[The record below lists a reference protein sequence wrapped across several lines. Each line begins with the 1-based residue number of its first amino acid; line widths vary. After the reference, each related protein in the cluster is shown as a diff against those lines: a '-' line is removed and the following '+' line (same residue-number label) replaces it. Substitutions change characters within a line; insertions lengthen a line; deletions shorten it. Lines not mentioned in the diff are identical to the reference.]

1 MKHLTKQLLVG
12 CLGLSFLVN
21 YTGQSVAARPPI
33 LDASSEVSS
42 NEESSKASEG
52 SSLISEETERMTFPE
67 LQDKL
72 EQARQKVLSVKLTAK
87 TSRKTKKFSV
97 PSEDTYIAW
106 NKFEVSDD
114 QKSEPILSF
123 NHEEYNLASIL
134 KIEYYLTKKA
144 QDDYL
149 FYTKVENDQASYSQ
163 ITYPFAY
170 VNYQDILTSIILLDA
185 PYAKVELKDSSYHVY
200 ISDKDQSL
208 THLFLFSIG
217 RDKVGQEK
225 SSLELIIDQKDFNL
239 KGLTYYYQD
248 DQEQRSAELSV
259 EDINQVSEKDLTL
272 APWTQDA
279 VLEEESSSDRSE
291 LSDETSETADS
302 SQSRESSPKA
312 SQIMEEVWRGRLLS
326 SVFMSFEKIVLSDDK
341 TNVTALEGDMAYN
354 KVGQIVGLHYFG
366 ILDQGYPDGRF
377 VEIIK
382 SLNDKTFYGRLNSQW
397 YTISTAKKEDIK
409 PEYQR
414 LLTVLA
420 DRKLTERMTVE
431 ESETSYLL
439 KLQGHDLGLL
449 GDLSRDL
456 LMDLTGTDSN
466 ERQGKFSLTVEV
478 SKKEHYLQ
486 SLDLKVETQIEGSP
500 HIQHAKISFSRHN
513 KVSDMKFEL
522 PSEAKDARPIEELS
536 SSQESN
542 W

>member
-12 CLGLSFLVN
+12 CLGLIFLVN
-21 YTGQSVAARPPI
+21 YMGQSVAARPPI

-72 EQARQKVLSVKLTAK
+72 EQARQKVLNVKIIAK
-87 TSRKTKKFSV
+87 TSRKTKEFSV
-97 PSEDTYIAW
+97 PSEDAYIAW
-106 NKFEVSDD
+106 NKFEASDD

-123 NHEEYNLASIL
+123 NHEEFNLAGIL
-134 KIEYYLTKKA
+134 KFEYYLTKKA

-149 FYTKVENDQASYSQ
+149 LYTKSEANQNSYRQ

-225 SSLELIIDQKDFNL
+225 SSLELVIDQKDFNL
-239 KGLTYYYQD
+239 KGLNYYYQD

-259 EDINQVSEKDLTL
+259 ADINQVSEKDLTL
-272 APWTQDA
+272 APWTQEA
-279 VLEEESSSDRSE
+279 VLEEDSSSDRTES
-291 LSDETSETADS
+291 SDETSEATDS

-312 SQIMEEVWRGRLLS
+312 SQIMEEAWRERLLS
-326 SVFMSFEKIVLSDDK
+326 SVFMSFEKIILSDDK
-341 TNVTALEGDMAYN
+341 TNVTALEGDMAYD
-354 KVGQIVGLHYFG
+354 KVGQIIGLHYFG
-366 ILDQGYPDGRF
+366 ILDHGYPDGRF

-382 SLNDKTFYGRLNSQW
+382 SLNDKTFYGRLNTQW
-397 YTISTAKKEDIK
+397 YTISTAKTEDIK

-414 LLTVLA
+414 LMTVLA
-420 DRKLTERMTVE
+420 DKKLTEKMTVE

-456 LMDLTGTDSN
+456 LMDLTETDSN

-536 SSQESN
+536 SSEESN
-542 W
+542 S

>member
-1 MKHLTKQLLVG
+1 MKHLTKHLLVG

-33 LDASSEVSS
+33 LDASTEDSS

-52 SSLISEETERMTFPE
+52 SSLIFEETERMTFPE

-72 EQARQKVLSVKLTAK
+72 EQARQKVLSVKITAK
-87 TSRKTKKFSV
+87 TSRKTKEMSV
-97 PSEDTYIAW
+97 PSEDAYIAW

-114 QKSEPILSF
+114 QKSEPVLSF
-123 NHEEYNLASIL
+123 NHEELNLAGIL
-134 KIEYYLTKKA
+134 KFEYFLTKRA

-149 FYTKVENDQASYSQ
+149 LYTKSKNDRASYRQ
-163 ITYPFAY
+163 ISSPFAR

-248 DQEQRSAELSV
+248 DQDQRSAELSV

-279 VLEEESSSDRSE
+279 VLEEDSSSDRSE

-312 SQIMEEVWRGRLLS
+312 SQIMEEVWRERLLS

-341 TNVTALEGDMAYN
+341 TSVTALEGDMAYN
-354 KVGQIVGLHYFG
+354 KVGQIIGLHYFG
-366 ILDQGYPDGRF
+366 ILDHGYPDGRF

-382 SLNDKTFYGRLNSQW
+382 SLNDKTFHGRLNSQW
-397 YTISTAKKEDIK
+397 YTVSTAKTEDIK

-420 DRKLTERMTVE
+420 DKKLTEKMTLE

-439 KLQGHDLGLL
+439 KLQGHELGLL
-449 GDLSRDL
+449 GELSRDL
-456 LMDLTGTDSN
+456 LMDLTETDSN
-466 ERQGKFSLTVEV
+466 ERQGKFSLTLEV

-486 SLDLKVETQIEGSP
+486 SLDLKVEAQIGGSP
-500 HIQHAKISFSRHN
+500 QIQHAKISFSRHN

-522 PSEAKDARPIEELS
+522 PSEAKNAKPIEELS
-536 SSQESN
+536 SSEESN
-542 W
+542 

>member
-12 CLGLSFLVN
+12 CLGLIFLVN
-21 YTGQSVAARPPI
+21 YMGQSVAARPPI

-52 SSLISEETERMTFPE
+52 GSLISEESERMTFPE

-87 TSRKTKKFSV
+87 TSRKTKEFSV
-97 PSEDTYIAW
+97 PSEDSYIAW

-123 NHEEYNLASIL
+123 NHEEFNLAGIL
-134 KIEYYLTKKA
+134 KFEYYLTKKA

-149 FYTKVENDQASYSQ
+149 LYTKSEANQNSYRQ

-239 KGLTYYYQD
+239 KGLSYYYQD

-382 SLNDKTFYGRLNSQW
+382 SLNDKTFYGRLNTQW
-397 YTISTAKKEDIK
+397 YTISTAKTEDIK

-420 DRKLTERMTVE
+420 DKKLTEKMTVE

-456 LMDLTGTDSN
+456 LMDLTETDSN

-536 SSQESN
+536 SSEESN

>member
-1 MKHLTKQLLVG
+1 MKHLTKHLLVG
-12 CLGLSFLVN
+12 CLGLIFLVN
-21 YTGQSVAARPPI
+21 YMGQSVAARPPI

-52 SSLISEETERMTFPE
+52 GSLISEESERMTFPE

-87 TSRKTKKFSV
+87 TSRKTKEFSV

-149 FYTKVENDQASYSQ
+149 FYTKVETDQASYRQ

-239 KGLTYYYQD
+239 KGLSYYYQD

-341 TNVTALEGDMAYN
+341 TNVTALEGDMAYD
-354 KVGQIVGLHYFG
+354 KVGQIIGLHYFG
-366 ILDQGYPDGRF
+366 ILDHGYSDGRF

-397 YTISTAKKEDIK
+397 YTVSTAKTEDIK

-420 DRKLTERMTVE
+420 DKKLTEKMTVE

-500 HIQHAKISFSRHN
+500 QIQHAKISFSRHN

-536 SSQESN
+536 SSEESN

>member
-72 EQARQKVLSVKLTAK
+72 EQARQKVLSVKITAK
-87 TSRKTKKFSV
+87 TSRKTKEFSV

-114 QKSEPILSF
+114 QKSEPVLSF
-123 NHEEYNLASIL
+123 NHEEFNLAGIL
-134 KIEYYLTKKA
+134 KFEYFLTKKA

-149 FYTKVENDQASYSQ
+149 LYTKSEANQASYRQ
-163 ITYPFAY
+163 ISSPFAE

-185 PYAKVELKDSSYHVY
+185 PYAKVKLKDSSYHVY

-208 THLFLFSIG
+208 THLFLFSTG

-239 KGLTYYYQD
+239 KGLSYYYQD

-279 VLEEESSSDRSE
+279 VLEEDSSSDRSE
-291 LSDETSETADS
+291 LSDETSEATDS

-312 SQIMEEVWRGRLLS
+312 SQIMEEVWRERLLS

-382 SLNDKTFYGRLNSQW
+382 SLNDKTFYGRLNTQW
-397 YTISTAKKEDIK
+397 YTISTAKTEDIK

-420 DRKLTERMTVE
+420 DKKLTEKMTVE

-456 LMDLTGTDSN
+456 LMDLTETDSN
-466 ERQGKFSLTVEV
+466 ERQGKFSLTLEV

-536 SSQESN
+536 SSEESN

>member
-12 CLGLSFLVN
+12 CLGLIFLVN
-21 YTGQSVAARPPI
+21 YMGQSVAARPPI

-52 SSLISEETERMTFPE
+52 GSLISEESERMTFPE

-87 TSRKTKKFSV
+87 TSRKTKEFSV

-149 FYTKVENDQASYSQ
+149 FYTKVETDQASYSQ
-163 ITYPFAY
+163 ITFPFAY

-239 KGLTYYYQD
+239 KGLSYYYQD

-382 SLNDKTFYGRLNSQW
+382 SLNDKTFYGRLNTQW
-397 YTISTAKKEDIK
+397 YTISAAKTEDIK

-420 DRKLTERMTVE
+420 DKKLTEKMTVE

-456 LMDLTGTDSN
+456 LMDLTETDSN
-466 ERQGKFSLTVEV
+466 ERQGKFSLTLEV

-536 SSQESN
+536 SSEESN

>member
-12 CLGLSFLVN
+12 CLGLIFLVN
-21 YTGQSVAARPPI
+21 YMGQSVAARPPI

-52 SSLISEETERMTFPE
+52 GSLISEESERMTFPE

-72 EQARQKVLSVKLTAK
+72 EQARQKVLNVKITAK
-87 TSRKTKKFSV
+87 TSRKTKEFSV

-114 QKSEPILSF
+114 QKSEPVLSF
-123 NHEEYNLASIL
+123 NHEEFNLAGIF
-134 KIEYYLTKKA
+134 KFEYYLTKKA

-149 FYTKVENDQASYSQ
+149 FYTKLETDQASYSQ

-225 SSLELIIDQKDFNL
+225 SSLELVIDQKDFNL
-239 KGLTYYYQD
+239 KRLNYYYQD
-248 DQEQRSAELSV
+248 DQEQRSAELSIA
-259 EDINQVSEKDLTL
+259 DINQVSEKDLTL
-272 APWTQDA
+272 APWTQEA
-279 VLEEESSSDRSE
+279 VLEEDSSSDRTES
-291 LSDETSETADS
+291 SDETSDATDS

-312 SQIMEEVWRGRLLS
+312 SQIMEEAWRERLLS
-326 SVFMSFEKIVLSDDK
+326 SVFMSFEKIILSDDK
-341 TNVTALEGDMAYN
+341 TNVTALEGDMAYD
-354 KVGQIVGLHYFG
+354 KVGQIIGLHYFG
-366 ILDQGYPDGRF
+366 ILDHGYPDGRF

-397 YTISTAKKEDIK
+397 YTVSTAKTEDIK

-420 DRKLTERMTVE
+420 DKKLTEKLTVE

-439 KLQGHDLGLL
+439 KLQGYDLGLL

-456 LMDLTGTDSN
+456 LMDLTETDSN
-466 ERQGKFSLTVEV
+466 ERQGKFSLTLEV

-536 SSQESN
+536 SSEESN
-542 W
+542 S

>member
-1 MKHLTKQLLVG
+1 MKHLTKHLLVG

-33 LDASSEVSS
+33 LDASSEERS

-72 EQARQKVLSVKLTAK
+72 EQARQKVLSVKITAK
-87 TSRKTKKFSV
+87 TSRKTKEFSV
-97 PSEDTYIAW
+97 PSEDAYIAW

-114 QKSEPILSF
+114 QKSEPMLSF
-123 NHEEYNLASIL
+123 NHEELNLAGIL
-134 KIEYYLTKKA
+134 KFEYFLTKRA

-149 FYTKVENDQASYSQ
+149 LYTKSKNDRASYRQ
-163 ITYPFAY
+163 ISSPFAE

-208 THLFLFSIG
+208 THLFLFSTG

-279 VLEEESSSDRSE
+279 VLEEDSSSDRSE

-302 SQSRESSPKA
+302 SQRRESSPKA
-312 SQIMEEVWRGRLLS
+312 SQIMEEVWRERLLS

-382 SLNDKTFYGRLNSQW
+382 SLNDKTFYGRLNTQW
-397 YTISTAKKEDIK
+397 YTISAAKTEDIK

-420 DRKLTERMTVE
+420 DKKLTEKMTVE
-431 ESETSYLL
+431 ESGTSYLL
-439 KLQGHDLGLL
+439 KLEGHELGIL

-486 SLDLKVETQIEGSP
+486 SLDLKVETQIGGNP
-500 HIQHAKISFSRHN
+500 QIQHAKISFSRHN

>member
-1 MKHLTKQLLVG
+1 MKHLTKHLLVG

-33 LDASSEVSS
+33 LDASSGVSS

-52 SSLISEETERMTFPE
+52 SSLISEETEPMTFPE

-87 TSRKTKKFSV
+87 TSRKTKEFSV
-97 PSEDTYIAW
+97 PSEDSYIAW

-123 NHEEYNLASIL
+123 NHEEFNLAGIL
-134 KIEYYLTKKA
+134 KFEYYLTKKA

-149 FYTKVENDQASYSQ
+149 LYTKSEDDQASYRQ
-163 ITYPFAY
+163 ISSPFAY

-239 KGLTYYYQD
+239 KGLSYYYQD

-272 APWTQDA
+272 APWTQEA
-279 VLEEESSSDRSE
+279 VLEEDSSSDRSE

-382 SLNDKTFYGRLNSQW
+382 SLNDKTFYGRLNTQW
-397 YTISTAKKEDIK
+397 YTISAAKTEDIK

-420 DRKLTERMTVE
+420 DRKLTEKMTVE

-500 HIQHAKISFSRHN
+500 QIQHAKISFSRHN

-536 SSQESN
+536 SSEESN

>member
-72 EQARQKVLSVKLTAK
+72 EQARQKVLSVKITAK
-87 TSRKTKKFSV
+87 TSRKTKEFSE

-208 THLFLFSIG
+208 THPFLFSIG

-239 KGLTYYYQD
+239 KGLSYYYQD

-259 EDINQVSEKDLTL
+259 EDINQVPEKDLTL

-279 VLEEESSSDRSE
+279 VLEKDSSSDRSE

-312 SQIMEEVWRGRLLS
+312 SQIMEEVWRERLLS

-397 YTISTAKKEDIK
+397 YTISTAKTEDIK

-420 DRKLTERMTVE
+420 DKKLTEKMTVE

-439 KLQGHDLGLL
+439 KLEGHDLGLL
-449 GDLSRDL
+449 GDMSRDL
-456 LMDLTGTDSN
+456 LMDLTETDSN

-500 HIQHAKISFSRHN
+500 QIQHAKISFSRHN

-536 SSQESN
+536 SSEESN

>member
-33 LDASSEVSS
+33 LDASSGVSS

-72 EQARQKVLSVKLTAK
+72 EQARQKVLNVKLTAK
-87 TSRKTKKFSV
+87 TSRKTKEFSV

-114 QKSEPILSF
+114 QKSEPVLSF
-123 NHEEYNLASIL
+123 NHEEFNLAGIL
-134 KIEYYLTKKA
+134 KIDYYLTKKV

-149 FYTKVENDQASYSQ
+149 LYTKSEDDQASYRQ
-163 ITYPFAY
+163 ISSPFAY

-200 ISDKDQSL
+200 ISNKDQSL

-239 KGLTYYYQD
+239 KGLSYYYQD

-341 TNVTALEGDMAYN
+341 TNVTALEGDMAYD
-354 KVGQIVGLHYFG
+354 KVGQIIGLHYFG
-366 ILDQGYPDGRF
+366 ILDHGYSDGRF

-397 YTISTAKKEDIK
+397 YTVSTAKTEDIK

-420 DRKLTERMTVE
+420 DKKLTEKMTVE

-500 HIQHAKISFSRHN
+500 QIQHAKISFSRHN

-536 SSQESN
+536 SSEESN
-542 W
+542 S

>member
-123 NHEEYNLASIL
+123 NHEEYNLSSIL

-149 FYTKVENDQASYSQ
+149 LYTKSKNDRASYRQ
-163 ITYPFAY
+163 ISSPFAE

-225 SSLELIIDQKDFNL
+225 SSLELVIDQKDFNL
-239 KGLTYYYQD
+239 KGLSYYYQD

-259 EDINQVSEKDLTL
+259 EDINQVPEKDLTL

-312 SQIMEEVWRGRLLS
+312 SQIMEEVWRERLLS

-456 LMDLTGTDSN
+456 LMDLTETDSN

-536 SSQESN
+536 SSEESN

>member
-12 CLGLSFLVN
+12 CLGLIFLVN
-21 YTGQSVAARPPI
+21 YMGQSVAARPPI

-52 SSLISEETERMTFPE
+52 GSLISEESERMTFPE

-87 TSRKTKKFSV
+87 TSRKTKEFSV
-97 PSEDTYIAW
+97 PSEDSYIAW

-114 QKSEPILSF
+114 QKSEPVLSF
-123 NHEEYNLASIL
+123 NHEEFNLAGIL
-134 KIEYYLTKKA
+134 KFEYYLTKKA

-149 FYTKVENDQASYSQ
+149 LYTKSEDDQASYRQ
-163 ITYPFAY
+163 ISSPFAY

-200 ISDKDQSL
+200 ISNKDQSL

-225 SSLELIIDQKDFNL
+225 SSLELVIDQK
-239 KGLTYYYQD
+239 
-248 DQEQRSAELSV
+248 
-259 EDINQVSEKDLTL
+259 DINQVSEKDLTL
-272 APWTQDA
+272 APWTQEA
-279 VLEEESSSDRSE
+279 VLEEDSSSDRTES
-291 LSDETSETADS
+291 SDETSEATDS

-312 SQIMEEVWRGRLLS
+312 SQIMEEAWRERLLS
-326 SVFMSFEKIVLSDDK
+326 SVFMSFEKIILSDDK
-341 TNVTALEGDMAYN
+341 TNVTALEGDMAYD
-354 KVGQIVGLHYFG
+354 KVGQIIGLHYFG
-366 ILDQGYPDGRF
+366 ILDHGYSDGRF

-397 YTISTAKKEDIK
+397 YTVSTAKTEDIK

-420 DRKLTERMTVE
+420 DKKLTEKMTVE

-500 HIQHAKISFSRHN
+500 QIQHAKISFSRHN

-536 SSQESN
+536 SSEESN

>member
-12 CLGLSFLVN
+12 CLGLIFLVN
-21 YTGQSVAARPPI
+21 YMGQSVAARPPI

-52 SSLISEETERMTFPE
+52 GSLISEESERMTFPE

-72 EQARQKVLSVKLTAK
+72 EQARQKVLSVKITAK
-87 TSRKTKKFSV
+87 TSRKTKEFSV

-114 QKSEPILSF
+114 QKSEPVLSF
-123 NHEEYNLASIL
+123 NHEEFNLAGIL
-134 KIEYYLTKKA
+134 KFEYYLTKKA

-149 FYTKVENDQASYSQ
+149 FYTKLETDQASYSQ

-225 SSLELIIDQKDFNL
+225 SSLELVIDQKDFNL
-239 KGLTYYYQD
+239 KRLNYYYQD
-248 DQEQRSAELSV
+248 DQEQRSAELSIA
-259 EDINQVSEKDLTL
+259 DINQVSEKDLTL
-272 APWTQDA
+272 APWTQEA
-279 VLEEESSSDRSE
+279 VLEEDSSSDRTES
-291 LSDETSETADS
+291 SDETSDATDS

-312 SQIMEEVWRGRLLS
+312 SQIMEEAWRERLLS
-326 SVFMSFEKIVLSDDK
+326 SVFMSFEKIILSDDK
-341 TNVTALEGDMAYN
+341 TNVTALEGDMAYD
-354 KVGQIVGLHYFG
+354 KVGQIIGLHYFG
-366 ILDQGYPDGRF
+366 ILDHGYPDGRF

-397 YTISTAKKEDIK
+397 YTVSTAKTEDIK

-420 DRKLTERMTVE
+420 DKKLTEKLTVE

-439 KLQGHDLGLL
+439 KLQGYDLGLL

-456 LMDLTGTDSN
+456 LMDLTETDSN
-466 ERQGKFSLTVEV
+466 ERQGKFSLTLEV

>member
-1 MKHLTKQLLVG
+1 MKHLTKHLLVG

-33 LDASSEVSS
+33 LDASSEESS

-72 EQARQKVLSVKLTAK
+72 EQARQKVLSVKITAK
-87 TSRKTKKFSV
+87 TSRKTKEFSV
-97 PSEDTYIAW
+97 PSEDAYIAW

-114 QKSEPILSF
+114 QKSEPVLSF
-123 NHEEYNLASIL
+123 NHEELNLAGIL
-134 KIEYYLTKKA
+134 KFEYFLTKRA

-149 FYTKVENDQASYSQ
+149 LYTKSKNDRASYRQ
-163 ITYPFAY
+163 ISSPFAE

-259 EDINQVSEKDLTL
+259 EDINQVSEKNLTL

-279 VLEEESSSDRSE
+279 VLEEDSSSDRSE

-366 ILDQGYPDGRF
+366 ILAQGYPDGRF

-397 YTISTAKKEDIK
+397 YTISTAKTEDIK

-420 DRKLTERMTVE
+420 DKKLTEKMTVE

-439 KLQGHDLGLL
+439 KLQGYKLGLL
-449 GDLSRDL
+449 ADLSRDL
-456 LMDLTGTDSN
+456 LLDLTGTDLN

-486 SLDLKVETQIEGSP
+486 SLDLKVETQIGGNP
-500 HIQHAKISFSRHN
+500 QIQHAKISFSRHN

>member
-225 SSLELIIDQKDFNL
+225 SSLELVIDQKDFNL
-239 KGLTYYYQD
+239 KGLSYYYQD

-259 EDINQVSEKDLTL
+259 EDINQVPEKDLTL

-279 VLEEESSSDRSE
+279 VLEEKSSSDRTES
-291 LSDETSETADS
+291 SDETSETADS

-312 SQIMEEVWRGRLLS
+312 SQIMEEVWRERLLS

-456 LMDLTGTDSN
+456 LMDLTETDSN

-536 SSQESN
+536 SSEESN

>member
-225 SSLELIIDQKDFNL
+225 SSLELVIDQKDFNL
-239 KGLTYYYQD
+239 KGLSYYYQD

-259 EDINQVSEKDLTL
+259 EDINQVPEKDLTL

-279 VLEEESSSDRSE
+279 VLEEKSSSDRTES
-291 LSDETSETADS
+291 SDETSETADS

-312 SQIMEEVWRGRLLS
+312 SQIMEEVWRERLLS

-456 LMDLTGTDSN
+456 LMDLTETDSN
-466 ERQGKFSLTVEV
+466 ERQGKFSLTLEV

-500 HIQHAKISFSRHN
+500 QIQHAKISFSRHN

-536 SSQESN
+536 SSEESN
-542 W
+542 S

>member
-1 MKHLTKQLLVG
+1 MKHLTKHLLVG

-33 LDASSEVSS
+33 LDASSEESS

-87 TSRKTKKFSV
+87 TSRKTKEFSV
-97 PSEDTYIAW
+97 PSEDAYIAW

-114 QKSEPILSF
+114 QKSEPVLSF
-123 NHEEYNLASIL
+123 NHEELNLAGIL
-134 KIEYYLTKKA
+134 KFEYFLTKRA

-149 FYTKVENDQASYSQ
+149 LYTKSKNDRASYRQ
-163 ITYPFAY
+163 ISSPFAE

-259 EDINQVSEKDLTL
+259 EDINQVSEKNLTL

-279 VLEEESSSDRSE
+279 VLEEDSSSDRSE

-366 ILDQGYPDGRF
+366 ILAQGYPDGRF

-397 YTISTAKKEDIK
+397 YTISTAKTEDIK

-420 DRKLTERMTVE
+420 DKKLTEKMTVE

-439 KLQGHDLGLL
+439 KLQGYKLGLL
-449 GDLSRDL
+449 ADLSRDL
-456 LMDLTGTDSN
+456 LMDLTGTDLN

-486 SLDLKVETQIEGSP
+486 SLDLKVETQIGGNP
-500 HIQHAKISFSRHN
+500 QIQHAKISFSRHN

>member
-1 MKHLTKQLLVG
+1 MKHLTKHLLVG

-33 LDASSEVSS
+33 LDTSS
-42 NEESSKASEG
+42 EESSKASEG

-87 TSRKTKKFSV
+87 TSRKTKEFSV
-97 PSEDTYIAW
+97 PSEDAYIAW

-123 NHEEYNLASIL
+123 NHEEFNLAGIL
-134 KIEYYLTKKA
+134 KFEYYLTKKA

-149 FYTKVENDQASYSQ
+149 LYTKSEANQASYRQ
-163 ITYPFAY
+163 ISSPFAY

-239 KGLTYYYQD
+239 KRLNYYYQD
-248 DQEQRSAELSV
+248 DQEQRSAELSIA
-259 EDINQVSEKDLTL
+259 DINQVSEKDLTL
-272 APWTQDA
+272 APWTQEA
-279 VLEEESSSDRSE
+279 VLEEDSSSDRTES
-291 LSDETSETADS
+291 SDETSDATDS

-312 SQIMEEVWRGRLLS
+312 SQIMEEAWRERLLS
-326 SVFMSFEKIVLSDDK
+326 SVFMSFEKIILSDDK
-341 TNVTALEGDMAYN
+341 TNVTALEGDMAYD
-354 KVGQIVGLHYFG
+354 KVGQIIGLHYFG
-366 ILDQGYPDGRF
+366 ILDHGYPDGRF

-382 SLNDKTFYGRLNSQW
+382 SLNDKTFYGCLNSQW
-397 YTISTAKKEDIK
+397 YTVSTAKTEDIK

-420 DRKLTERMTVE
+420 DKKLTEKMTVE

-439 KLQGHDLGLL
+439 KLQGYKLGLL
-449 GDLSRDL
+449 ADLSRDL
-456 LMDLTGTDSN
+456 LMDLTGTDLN

-486 SLDLKVETQIEGSP
+486 SLDLKVETQIGGNP
-500 HIQHAKISFSRHN
+500 QIQHAKIAFSRHN

-536 SSQESN
+536 SSDESN

>member
-12 CLGLSFLVN
+12 CLGLIFLVN
-21 YTGQSVAARPPI
+21 YMGQSVAARPPI

-52 SSLISEETERMTFPE
+52 GSLISEESERMTFPE

-87 TSRKTKKFSV
+87 TSRKTKEFSV
-97 PSEDTYIAW
+97 PSEDSYIAW

-123 NHEEYNLASIL
+123 NHEEFNLAGIL
-134 KIEYYLTKKA
+134 KFEYYLTKKA

-149 FYTKVENDQASYSQ
+149 LYTKSEANQNSYRQ

-239 KGLTYYYQD
+239 KGLSYYYQD

-382 SLNDKTFYGRLNSQW
+382 SLNDKTFYGRLNTQW
-397 YTISTAKKEDIK
+397 YTISTAKTEDIK

-420 DRKLTERMTVE
+420 DKKLTEKMTVE

-456 LMDLTGTDSN
+456 LMDLTETDSN
-466 ERQGKFSLTVEV
+466 ERQGKFSLTLEV

-536 SSQESN
+536 SSEESN

>member
-1 MKHLTKQLLVG
+1 MKHLTKHLLVG

-33 LDASSEVSS
+33 LDASSEESS

-72 EQARQKVLSVKLTAK
+72 EQARQKVLSVKITAK
-87 TSRKTKKFSV
+87 TSRKTKEFSV
-97 PSEDTYIAW
+97 PSEDAYIAW

-114 QKSEPILSF
+114 QKSEPVLSF
-123 NHEEYNLASIL
+123 NHEELNLAGIL
-134 KIEYYLTKKA
+134 KFEYFLTKRA

-149 FYTKVENDQASYSQ
+149 LYTKSKNDRASYRQ
-163 ITYPFAY
+163 ISSPFAE

-217 RDKVGQEK
+217 QDKVGQEK

-279 VLEEESSSDRSE
+279 VLEEDSSSDRSE

-312 SQIMEEVWRGRLLS
+312 SQIMEEVWRERLLS

-354 KVGQIVGLHYFG
+354 KVGQIAGLHYFG

-382 SLNDKTFYGRLNSQW
+382 SLNDKTFYGRLNTQW
-397 YTISTAKKEDIK
+397 YTISTAKTEDIK

-420 DRKLTERMTVE
+420 DKKLTEKMTVE
-431 ESETSYLL
+431 ESGTSYLL
-439 KLQGHDLGLL
+439 KLQGHELGLL
-449 GDLSRDL
+449 GDLSRDF

-486 SLDLKVETQIEGSP
+486 SLDLKVETQIGGNP
-500 HIQHAKISFSRHN
+500 QIQHAKISFSRHN

-536 SSQESN
+536 SSDESN

>member
-21 YTGQSVAARPPI
+21 YMGQSVAARPPI
-33 LDASSEVSS
+33 LDASSEESS

-72 EQARQKVLSVKLTAK
+72 EQARQKVLSVKITAK
-87 TSRKTKKFSV
+87 TSRKTKEFSV
-97 PSEDTYIAW
+97 PSEDAYIAW

-123 NHEEYNLASIL
+123 NHEEFNLAGIL
-134 KIEYYLTKKA
+134 KFEYFLTKKA

-149 FYTKVENDQASYSQ
+149 LYTKSEANQASYRQ
-163 ITYPFAY
+163 ISSPFAY

-239 KGLTYYYQD
+239 KGLSYHYQD

-259 EDINQVSEKDLTL
+259 ADINQVSEKDLTL

-382 SLNDKTFYGRLNSQW
+382 SLNDKTFYGRLNTQW
-397 YTISTAKKEDIK
+397 YTISTAKTEDIK

-420 DRKLTERMTVE
+420 DKKLTEKMTVE

-456 LMDLTGTDSN
+456 LMDLTETDSN

-500 HIQHAKISFSRHN
+500 QIQHAKISFSRHN

-536 SSQESN
+536 SSEESN
-542 W
+542 S

>member
-144 QDDYL
+144 QNDYL

-225 SSLELIIDQKDFNL
+225 SSLELVIDQKDFNL
-239 KGLTYYYQD
+239 KGLSYYYQD

-259 EDINQVSEKDLTL
+259 EDINQVPEKDLTL

-279 VLEEESSSDRSE
+279 VLEEKSSSDRTES
-291 LSDETSETADS
+291 SDETSETADS

-312 SQIMEEVWRGRLLS
+312 SQIMEEVWRERLLS

-456 LMDLTGTDSN
+456 LMDLTETDSN

-536 SSQESN
+536 SSEESN

>member
-33 LDASSEVSS
+33 LDASSGVSS

-72 EQARQKVLSVKLTAK
+72 EQARQKVLNVKLTAK
-87 TSRKTKKFSV
+87 TSRKTKEFSV

-114 QKSEPILSF
+114 QKSEPVLSF
-123 NHEEYNLASIL
+123 NHEEFNLAGIL
-134 KIEYYLTKKA
+134 KFEYYLTKKV

-149 FYTKVENDQASYSQ
+149 LYTKSEDDQASYRQ
-163 ITYPFAY
+163 ISSPFAY

-200 ISDKDQSL
+200 ISNKDQSL

-225 SSLELIIDQKDFNL
+225 SSLELVIDQKDFNL
-239 KGLTYYYQD
+239 EGLTYYYQD

-259 EDINQVSEKDLTL
+259 EDINQVPEKDLTL

-312 SQIMEEVWRGRLLS
+312 SQIMEEVWRERLLS

-382 SLNDKTFYGRLNSQW
+382 SLNDKTFYGRLNTQW
-397 YTISTAKKEDIK
+397 YTISAAKTEDIK

-414 LLTVLA
+414 LL
-420 DRKLTERMTVE
+420 KLE
-431 ESETSYLL
+431 
-439 KLQGHDLGLL
+439 GHELGIL

-500 HIQHAKISFSRHN
+500 QIQHAKISFSRHN

-536 SSQESN
+536 SSEESN

>member
-12 CLGLSFLVN
+12 CLGLIFLVN
-21 YTGQSVAARPPI
+21 YMGQSVAARPPI

-52 SSLISEETERMTFPE
+52 GSLISEESERMTFPE

-72 EQARQKVLSVKLTAK
+72 EQARQKVLNVKITAK
-87 TSRKTKKFSV
+87 TSRKTKEFSV

-114 QKSEPILSF
+114 QKSEPVLSF
-123 NHEEYNLASIL
+123 NHEEFNLAGIL
-134 KIEYYLTKKA
+134 KFEYYLTKKA

-149 FYTKVENDQASYSQ
+149 FYTKLETDQASYSQ

-225 SSLELIIDQKDFNL
+225 SSLELVIDQKDFNL
-239 KGLTYYYQD
+239 KGLSYYYQD
-248 DQEQRSAELSV
+248 DQEQRSAELSIA
-259 EDINQVSEKDLTL
+259 DINQVSEKDLTL
-272 APWTQDA
+272 APWTQEA
-279 VLEEESSSDRSE
+279 VLEEDSSSDRTES
-291 LSDETSETADS
+291 SDETSDATDS

-312 SQIMEEVWRGRLLS
+312 SQIMEEAWRERLLS
-326 SVFMSFEKIVLSDDK
+326 SVFMSFEKIILSDDK
-341 TNVTALEGDMAYN
+341 TNVTALEGDMAYD
-354 KVGQIVGLHYFG
+354 KVGQIIGLHYFG
-366 ILDQGYPDGRF
+366 ILDHGYPDGRF

-397 YTISTAKKEDIK
+397 YTVSTAKTEDIK

-420 DRKLTERMTVE
+420 DKKLTEKLTVE

-439 KLQGHDLGLL
+439 KLQGYDLGLL

-456 LMDLTGTDSN
+456 LMDLTETDSN
-466 ERQGKFSLTVEV
+466 ERQGKFSLTLEV

-536 SSQESN
+536 SSEESN

>member
-1 MKHLTKQLLVG
+1 MKHLTKHLLVG
-12 CLGLSFLVN
+12 CLGFSFLVN

-33 LDASSEVSS
+33 LDASTEDSS

-52 SSLISEETERMTFPE
+52 SSQISEATERMTFPE

-72 EQARQKVLSVKLTAK
+72 EQARQKVLSVKITAK
-87 TSRKTKKFSV
+87 TSRKTKEFSV
-97 PSEDTYIAW
+97 PSEDAYIAW

-114 QKSEPILSF
+114 QKSEPTLSF

-149 FYTKVENDQASYSQ
+149 LYTKLETDQPSYSQ

-170 VNYQDILTSIILLDA
+170 VNYQDILTTIILLDA

-239 KGLTYYYQD
+239 KGLSYHYQD

-259 EDINQVSEKDLTL
+259 ADINQVSEKDLTL
-272 APWTQDA
+272 APWTQEA
-279 VLEEESSSDRSE
+279 VLEEDSSSDRSE
-291 LSDETSETADS
+291 SSDETSEATDS
-302 SQSRESSPKA
+302 SQSSDSSPMA
-312 SQIMEEVWRGRLLS
+312 SQIMEEAWRERLLS

-354 KVGQIVGLHYFG
+354 KVGQIIGLHYFG
-366 ILDQGYPDGRF
+366 ILDQNHPDGRF
-377 VEIIK
+377 LEIIK

-397 YTISTAKKEDIK
+397 YTVSAAKTEDIK

-420 DRKLTERMTVE
+420 DKKLTGKMTLE

-439 KLQGHDLGLL
+439 KLEGHELELL
-449 GDLSRDL
+449 GKLSRDL
-456 LMDLTGTDSN
+456 LMDLTETDSN
-466 ERQGKFSLTVEV
+466 ERQGKFSLTLEV

-486 SLDLKVETQIEGSP
+486 SLDLKVEIQIGGSP
-500 HIQHAKISFSRHN
+500 QIQHAKISFSRHN

-522 PSEAKDARPIEELS
+522 PSEAKNAKPIEELS
-536 SSQESN
+536 SSEESN
-542 W
+542 

>member
-1 MKHLTKQLLVG
+1 MKHLTKHLLVG

-33 LDASSEVSS
+33 LDASSEESS

-72 EQARQKVLSVKLTAK
+72 EQARQKVLSVKITAK
-87 TSRKTKKFSV
+87 TSRKTKEFSV
-97 PSEDTYIAW
+97 PSEDAYIAW

-114 QKSEPILSF
+114 QKSEPMLSF
-123 NHEEYNLASIL
+123 NHEELNLAGIL
-134 KIEYYLTKKA
+134 KFEYFLTKRA

-149 FYTKVENDQASYSQ
+149 LYTKSKNDRASYRQ
-163 ITYPFAY
+163 ISSPFAE

-208 THLFLFSIG
+208 THLFLFSTG
-217 RDKVGQEK
+217 RDKVGQEM

-279 VLEEESSSDRSE
+279 VLEEDSSSDRSE

-302 SQSRESSPKA
+302 SQRRESSPKA
-312 SQIMEEVWRGRLLS
+312 SQIMEEVWRERLLS

-382 SLNDKTFYGRLNSQW
+382 SLNDKTFYGRLNTQW
-397 YTISTAKKEDIK
+397 YTISAAKTEDIK

-420 DRKLTERMTVE
+420 DKKLTEKMTVE
-431 ESETSYLL
+431 ESGTSYLL
-439 KLQGHDLGLL
+439 KLEGHELGIL

-486 SLDLKVETQIEGSP
+486 SLDLKVETQIGGNP
-500 HIQHAKISFSRHN
+500 QIQHAKISFSRDN

-536 SSQESN
+536 SSDESN

>member
-87 TSRKTKKFSV
+87 TSRKTKEFSV

-149 FYTKVENDQASYSQ
+149 FYTKVETDQASYSQ
-163 ITYPFAY
+163 ITFPFAY

-239 KGLTYYYQD
+239 KGLSYHYQD

-259 EDINQVSEKDLTL
+259 ADINQVSEKDLTL
-272 APWTQDA
+272 AAWTQEA
-279 VLEEESSSDRSE
+279 VLEDDSSSDRSE
-291 LSDETSETADS
+291 SSDETSETADS

-312 SQIMEEVWRGRLLS
+312 SQIMEEVWRERLLS
-326 SVFMSFEKIVLSDDK
+326 SVFMSFDKIVLSDDK

-382 SLNDKTFYGRLNSQW
+382 SLNDKTFYGRLNTQW
-397 YTISTAKKEDIK
+397 YTVSTAKTEDIK

-420 DRKLTERMTVE
+420 DKKLTEKMTVE

-439 KLQGHDLGLL
+439 KLQGHELGLL

-500 HIQHAKISFSRHN
+500 QIQHAKISFSRHN

-536 SSQESN
+536 SSEESN

>member
-185 PYAKVELKDSSYHVY
+185 PYAKVELKDSTYHVY

-225 SSLELIIDQKDFNL
+225 SSLELVIDQKDFNL
-239 KGLTYYYQD
+239 KGLSYYYQD

-259 EDINQVSEKDLTL
+259 EDINQVPEKDLTL

-279 VLEEESSSDRSE
+279 VLEEKSSSDRTES
-291 LSDETSETADS
+291 SDETSETADS

-312 SQIMEEVWRGRLLS
+312 SQIMEEVWRERLLS

-456 LMDLTGTDSN
+456 LMDLTETDSN

-536 SSQESN
+536 SSEESN

>member
-134 KIEYYLTKKA
+134 KIDYYLTKKA
-144 QDDYL
+144 QDDYI

-225 SSLELIIDQKDFNL
+225 SSLELVIDQKDFNL
-239 KGLTYYYQD
+239 KGLSYYYQD

-259 EDINQVSEKDLTL
+259 EDINQVPEKDLTL

-397 YTISTAKKEDIK
+397 YTISTAKTEDIK

-420 DRKLTERMTVE
+420 DKKLTEKMTVE
-431 ESETSYLL
+431 ESETSYFL
-439 KLQGHDLGLL
+439 KLQGHELGLL

-486 SLDLKVETQIEGSP
+486 SFDLKVETQIGGSP
-500 HIQHAKISFSRHN
+500 QIQHAKISFSRHN

-536 SSQESN
+536 SSEESN

>member
-1 MKHLTKQLLVG
+1 MKHLTKHLLVG

-33 LDASSEVSS
+33 LDASTEDSS

-52 SSLISEETERMTFPE
+52 SSQISEATEPMTFPE

-72 EQARQKVLSVKLTAK
+72 EQARQKVLSVKITAK
-87 TSRKTKKFSV
+87 TSRKTKEFSV
-97 PSEDTYIAW
+97 PSEDAYIAW

-114 QKSEPILSF
+114 QKSEPTLSF

-149 FYTKVENDQASYSQ
+149 LYTKLETDQPSYSQ

-170 VNYQDILTSIILLDA
+170 VNYQDILTTIILLDA

-200 ISDKDQSL
+200 ISDKDHSL

-239 KGLTYYYQD
+239 KGLSYHYQD

-259 EDINQVSEKDLTL
+259 ADINQVSEKDLTL
-272 APWTQDA
+272 APWTQEA
-279 VLEEESSSDRSE
+279 VLEEDSSSDRSE
-291 LSDETSETADS
+291 SSDETSEATDS
-302 SQSRESSPKA
+302 SQSSDSSPMA
-312 SQIMEEVWRGRLLS
+312 SQIMEEAWRERLLS

-354 KVGQIVGLHYFG
+354 KVGQIIGLHYFG
-366 ILDQGYPDGRF
+366 ILDQNHPDGRF
-377 VEIIK
+377 LEIIK

-397 YTISTAKKEDIK
+397 YTVSAAKTEDIK

-420 DRKLTERMTVE
+420 DKKLTGKMTLE

-439 KLQGHDLGLL
+439 KLEGHELELL
-449 GDLSRDL
+449 GKLSRDL
-456 LMDLTGTDSN
+456 LMDLTETDSN
-466 ERQGKFSLTVEV
+466 ERQGKFSLTLEV

-486 SLDLKVETQIEGSP
+486 SLDLKVEIQIGGSP
-500 HIQHAKISFSRHN
+500 QIQHAKISFSRHN

-522 PSEAKDARPIEELS
+522 PSEAKNAKPIEELS
-536 SSQESN
+536 SSEESN
-542 W
+542 

>member
-149 FYTKVENDQASYSQ
+149 LYTKLETDQASYSQ

-225 SSLELIIDQKDFNL
+225 SSLELVIDQKDFNL
-239 KGLTYYYQD
+239 KGLSYYYQD

-259 EDINQVSEKDLTL
+259 EDINQVPEKDLTL

-279 VLEEESSSDRSE
+279 VLEEKSSSDRTES
-291 LSDETSETADS
+291 SDETSETADS

-312 SQIMEEVWRGRLLS
+312 SQIMEEVWRERLLS

-456 LMDLTGTDSN
+456 LMDLTETDSN
-466 ERQGKFSLTVEV
+466 ERQGKFSLTLEV

-500 HIQHAKISFSRHN
+500 QIQHAKISFSRHN

-536 SSQESN
+536 SSEESN
-542 W
+542 S

>member
-1 MKHLTKQLLVG
+1 MKHLTKHLLVG

-33 LDASSEVSS
+33 LDASSEESS

-72 EQARQKVLSVKLTAK
+72 EQARQKVLSVKITAK
-87 TSRKTKKFSV
+87 TSRKTKEFSV
-97 PSEDTYIAW
+97 PSEDAYIAW

-114 QKSEPILSF
+114 QKSEPVLSF
-123 NHEEYNLASIL
+123 NHEELNLAGIL
-134 KIEYYLTKKA
+134 KFEYFLTKRA

-149 FYTKVENDQASYSQ
+149 LYTKSKNDRASYRQ
-163 ITYPFAY
+163 ISSPFAE

-208 THLFLFSIG
+208 THLFLFSTG
-217 RDKVGQEK
+217 RDKVGQEM

-279 VLEEESSSDRSE
+279 VLEEDSSSDRSE

-312 SQIMEEVWRGRLLS
+312 SQIMEEVWRERLLS

-382 SLNDKTFYGRLNSQW
+382 SLNDKTFYGRLNTQW
-397 YTISTAKKEDIK
+397 YTISAAKTEDIK

-420 DRKLTERMTVE
+420 DKKLTEKMTVE
-431 ESETSYLL
+431 ESGTSYLL
-439 KLQGHDLGLL
+439 KLEGHELGIL

-486 SLDLKVETQIEGSP
+486 SLDLKVETQIGGNP
-500 HIQHAKISFSRHN
+500 QIQHAKISFSRYN

>member
-33 LDASSEVSS
+33 LDASSGVSS

-72 EQARQKVLSVKLTAK
+72 EQARQKVLSVKITAK
-87 TSRKTKKFSV
+87 TSRKTKEFSV
-97 PSEDTYIAW
+97 PSEDAYIAW

-114 QKSEPILSF
+114 QKSEPVLSF
-123 NHEEYNLASIL
+123 NHEEFNLAGIL
-134 KIEYYLTKKA
+134 KFEYYLTKKV

-149 FYTKVENDQASYSQ
+149 LYTKSEDDQASYRQ
-163 ITYPFAY
+163 ISSPFAY

-200 ISDKDQSL
+200 ISNKDQSL

-225 SSLELIIDQKDFNL
+225 SSLELVIDQKDFNL
-239 KGLTYYYQD
+239 EGLTYYYQD

-259 EDINQVSEKDLTL
+259 EDINQVPEKDLTL

-279 VLEEESSSDRSE
+279 VLEEDSSSDRSE
-291 LSDETSETADS
+291 LSDETSETTDS

-312 SQIMEEVWRGRLLS
+312 SQIMEEVWRERLLS

-382 SLNDKTFYGRLNSQW
+382 SLNDKTFYGRLNTQW
-397 YTISTAKKEDIK
+397 YTISAAKTEDIK

-420 DRKLTERMTVE
+420 DKKLTEKMTVE

-439 KLQGHDLGLL
+439 KLQGHELGIL

-500 HIQHAKISFSRHN
+500 QIQHAKISFSRHN

-536 SSQESN
+536 SSEESN

>member
-12 CLGLSFLVN
+12 CLGLIFLVN
-21 YTGQSVAARPPI
+21 YMGQSVAARPPI

-52 SSLISEETERMTFPE
+52 GSLISEESERMTFPE

-87 TSRKTKKFSV
+87 TSRKTKEFSV

-149 FYTKVENDQASYSQ
+149 FYTKVETDQASYSQ
-163 ITYPFAY
+163 ITFPFAY

-239 KGLTYYYQD
+239 KGLSYYYQD

-382 SLNDKTFYGRLNSQW
+382 SLNDKTFYGRLNTQW
-397 YTISTAKKEDIK
+397 YTISTAKTEDIK

-420 DRKLTERMTVE
+420 DKKLTEKMTVE

-456 LMDLTGTDSN
+456 LMDLTGTDLN

-486 SLDLKVETQIEGSP
+486 SLDLKVETQIEGSSQ
-500 HIQHAKISFSRHN
+500 IQHAKISFSRHN

-536 SSQESN
+536 SSEGSN

>member
-12 CLGLSFLVN
+12 CLGLIFLVN
-21 YTGQSVAARPPI
+21 YMGQSVAARPPI

-52 SSLISEETERMTFPE
+52 GSLISEESERMTFPE

-87 TSRKTKKFSV
+87 TSRKTKEFSV
-97 PSEDTYIAW
+97 PSEDSYIAW

-123 NHEEYNLASIL
+123 NHEEFNLAGIL
-134 KIEYYLTKKA
+134 KFEYYLTKKA

-149 FYTKVENDQASYSQ
+149 LYTKSEANQNSYRQ

-239 KGLTYYYQD
+239 KGLSYYYQD

-397 YTISTAKKEDIK
+397 YTISTAKTEDIK

-420 DRKLTERMTVE
+420 DKKLTEKMTVE

-456 LMDLTGTDSN
+456 LMDLTETDSN
-466 ERQGKFSLTVEV
+466 ERQGKFSLTLEV

-536 SSQESN
+536 SSEESN

>member
-1 MKHLTKQLLVG
+1 MKHLTKHLLVG

-33 LDASSEVSS
+33 LDASSEESS

-72 EQARQKVLSVKLTAK
+72 EQARQKVLSVKITAK
-87 TSRKTKKFSV
+87 TSRKTKEFSV
-97 PSEDTYIAW
+97 PSEDAYIAW

-114 QKSEPILSF
+114 QKSEPVLSF
-123 NHEEYNLASIL
+123 NHEELNLAGIL
-134 KIEYYLTKKA
+134 KFEYFLTKRA

-149 FYTKVENDQASYSQ
+149 LYTKSKNDRASYRQ
-163 ITYPFAY
+163 ISSPFAE

-208 THLFLFSIG
+208 THLFLFSTG
-217 RDKVGQEK
+217 RDKVGQEM

-239 KGLTYYYQD
+239 KGLNYYYQD

-279 VLEEESSSDRSE
+279 VLEEDSSSDRSE

-312 SQIMEEVWRGRLLS
+312 SQIMEEVWRERLLS

-382 SLNDKTFYGRLNSQW
+382 SLNDKTFYGRLNTQW
-397 YTISTAKKEDIK
+397 YTISAAKTEDIK

-420 DRKLTERMTVE
+420 DKKLTEKMTVE
-431 ESETSYLL
+431 ESGTSYLL
-439 KLQGHDLGLL
+439 KLQGHELGLL
-449 GDLSRDL
+449 GDLSRDF

-486 SLDLKVETQIEGSP
+486 SLDLKVETQIGGNP
-500 HIQHAKISFSRHN
+500 QIQHAKISFSRHN

>member
-1 MKHLTKQLLVG
+1 MKHLTKHLLVG

-33 LDASSEVSS
+33 LDASSEERS

-72 EQARQKVLSVKLTAK
+72 EQARQKVLSVKITAK
-87 TSRKTKKFSV
+87 TSRKTKEFSV
-97 PSEDTYIAW
+97 PSEDAYIAW

-114 QKSEPILSF
+114 QKSEPMLSF
-123 NHEEYNLASIL
+123 NHEELNLAGIL
-134 KIEYYLTKKA
+134 KFEYFLTKRA

-149 FYTKVENDQASYSQ
+149 LYTKSKNDRASYRQ
-163 ITYPFAY
+163 ISSPFAE

-208 THLFLFSIG
+208 THLFLFSTG
-217 RDKVGQEK
+217 RDKVGQEM

-279 VLEEESSSDRSE
+279 VLEEDSSSDRSE

-302 SQSRESSPKA
+302 SQRRESSPKA
-312 SQIMEEVWRGRLLS
+312 SQIMEEVWRERLLS

-382 SLNDKTFYGRLNSQW
+382 SLNDKTFYGRLNTQW
-397 YTISTAKKEDIK
+397 YTISAAKTEDIK

-420 DRKLTERMTVE
+420 DKKLTEKMTVE
-431 ESETSYLL
+431 ESGTSYLL
-439 KLQGHDLGLL
+439 KLEGHELGIL

-486 SLDLKVETQIEGSP
+486 SLDLKVETQIGGNP
-500 HIQHAKISFSRHN
+500 QIQHAKISFSRHN

>member
-87 TSRKTKKFSV
+87 TSRKTKEFSV
-97 PSEDTYIAW
+97 PSEDAYIAW

-123 NHEEYNLASIL
+123 NHEEFNLAGIL
-134 KIEYYLTKKA
+134 KFEYFLTKKA

-149 FYTKVENDQASYSQ
+149 LYTKSEANQASYRQ
-163 ITYPFAY
+163 ISSPFAE

-185 PYAKVELKDSSYHVY
+185 PYAKVKLKDSSYHVY

-239 KGLTYYYQD
+239 KGLSYYYQD

-259 EDINQVSEKDLTL
+259 EDINQVPEKDLTL

-279 VLEEESSSDRSE
+279 VLEEDSSSDRSE
-291 LSDETSETADS
+291 LSDETSEATDS

-312 SQIMEEVWRGRLLS
+312 SQIMEEVWRERLLS

-354 KVGQIVGLHYFG
+354 KVGQIIGLHYFG

-382 SLNDKTFYGRLNSQW
+382 SLNDKTFYGRLNTQW
-397 YTISTAKKEDIK
+397 YTISTAKTEDIK

-420 DRKLTERMTVE
+420 DKKLTEKMTVE

-456 LMDLTGTDSN
+456 LMDLTETDSN
-466 ERQGKFSLTVEV
+466 ERQGKFSLTLEV

-536 SSQESN
+536 SSEESN

>member
-12 CLGLSFLVN
+12 CLGLIFLVN
-21 YTGQSVAARPPI
+21 YMGQSVAARPPI

-52 SSLISEETERMTFPE
+52 GSLISEESERMTFPE

-87 TSRKTKKFSV
+87 TSRKTKEFSV
-97 PSEDTYIAW
+97 PSEDSYIAW

-123 NHEEYNLASIL
+123 NHEEFNLAGIL
-134 KIEYYLTKKA
+134 KFEYYLTKKA

-149 FYTKVENDQASYSQ
+149 LYTKSEANQASYRQ
-163 ITYPFAY
+163 ISSPFAY

-239 KGLTYYYQD
+239 KGLSYYYQD

-312 SQIMEEVWRGRLLS
+312 SQVMEEVWRGRLLS

-397 YTISTAKKEDIK
+397 YTVSTAKTEDIK

-420 DRKLTERMTVE
+420 DKKLTEKMTVE

-500 HIQHAKISFSRHN
+500 QIQHAKISFSRHN

-536 SSQESN
+536 SSEESN
-542 W
+542 S